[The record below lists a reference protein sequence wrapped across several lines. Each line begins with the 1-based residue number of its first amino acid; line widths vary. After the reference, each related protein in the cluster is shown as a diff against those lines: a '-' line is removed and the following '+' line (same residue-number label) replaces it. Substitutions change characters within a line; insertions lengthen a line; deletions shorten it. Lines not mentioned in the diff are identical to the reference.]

1 MPLTRSLSNSA
12 KQNDKMQ
19 LVVQDKIEVYLERKF
34 RTSRSFAT
42 RNSYRIA
49 INRFVDFVRIHYNLD
64 FSALISQ
71 IKESKQDPIDIL
83 DDYYSHLSE
92 GEKRLSNSTIRLYFI
107 VAKDFLNSLG
117 CKIYSEDIRQ
127 RFRLPKKTQVY
138 EEGITKET
146 INRIIRF
153 SNPKLATTILMICS
167 SGMRISELVQL
178 RLEDLDYTKNPTT
191 IRIRAETAKTRETRI
206 VCISSEAT
214 NALQDYIKRYNITS
228 KHLFLKNFHETEEL
242 FVNDVICIRQSL
254 ERQLKH
260 VLENIPELNKK
271 NENGRNA
278 IHFHAFRAWFKTQV
292 TDAHQSDFAE
302 ALMGHKSLKL
312 LYYRQNDKARA
323 RTYLEIEHVL
333 TIADTEKIDQD
344 FTEIQKDNLELR
356 GIVDSLSKQL
366 RNLEKR
372 IEIKS

>member
-19 LVVQDKIEVYLERKF
+19 IVVQDKIEVYLERKF

-71 IKESKQDPIDIL
+71 IKESRDPIDVL

-92 GEKRLSNSTIRLYFI
+92 GEKRLRNSSICLYFI

-127 RFRLPKKTQVY
+127 RFRLPKKIQVY

-153 SNPKLATTILMICS
+153 SNPKLTTTILMICS
-167 SGMRISELVQL
+167 SGMRISELVLQ
-178 RLEDLDYTKNPTT
+178 
-191 IRIRAETAKTRETRI
+191 RETI
-206 VCISSEAT
+206 
-214 NALQDYIKRYNITS
+214 
-228 KHLFLKNFHETEEL
+228 HE
-242 FVNDVICIRQSL
+242 
-254 ERQLKH
+254 QLKAIWEY
-260 VLENIPELNKK
+260 VKAKK
-271 NENGRNA
+271 PP
-278 IHFHAFRAWFKTQV
+278 
-292 TDAHQSDFAE
+292 
-302 ALMGHKSLKL
+302 
-312 LYYRQNDKARA
+312 
-323 RTYLEIEHVL
+323 
-333 TIADTEKIDQD
+333 
-344 FTEIQKDNLELR
+344 
-356 GIVDSLSKQL
+356 
-366 RNLEKR
+366 
-372 IEIKS
+372 

>member
-19 LVVQDKIEVYLERKF
+19 IIVQDKIEVYLERKF

-64 FSALISQ
+64 FSALLSQ
-71 IKESKQDPIDIL
+71 IKESRDPIDVL

-92 GEKRLSNSTIRLYFI
+92 GEKRLRNSTICLYFI

-153 SNPKLATTILMICS
+153 SNPKLSTTILMICS

-178 RLEDLDYTKNPTT
+178 RLDDIDHTNTPTT
-191 IRIRAETAKTRETRI
+191 IRIRA
-206 VCISSEAT
+206 
-214 NALQDYIKRYNITS
+214 
-228 KHLFLKNFHETEEL
+228 
-242 FVNDVICIRQSL
+242 
-254 ERQLKH
+254 
-260 VLENIPELNKK
+260 
-271 NENGRNA
+271 
-278 IHFHAFRAWFKTQV
+278 
-292 TDAHQSDFAE
+292 
-302 ALMGHKSLKL
+302 
-312 LYYRQNDKARA
+312 
-323 RTYLEIEHVL
+323 
-333 TIADTEKIDQD
+333 
-344 FTEIQKDNLELR
+344 
-356 GIVDSLSKQL
+356 
-366 RNLEKR
+366 
-372 IEIKS
+372 